1 MKIYLSSPFFNQ
13 EEIDNMRQAQKI
25 LENRDFDVF
34 VPMDIII
41 PNTNEV
47 EWAEKMFDADKAGID
62 KCDVV
67 VLLYYGLYSDSGTA
81 WECGYAFAK
90 NKPVVVVHCQNT
102 QKNNLMVVFGASAN
116 VESIDALKTF
126 DFQNISKT
134 KFVGH
139 TSLS

>member
-34 VPMDIII
+34 VPMDILIQ
-41 PNTNEV
+41 NTNETQ
-47 EWAEKMFDADKAGID
+47 WAEQMFQADKTGID
-62 KCDVV
+62 ECDLV

-102 QKNNLMVVFGASAN
+102 QKNNLMVVFGAAAN
-116 VESIDALKTF
+116 LKKLK
-126 DFQNISKT
+126 I
-134 KFVGH
+134 
-139 TSLS
+139 

>member
-34 VPMDIII
+34 VPMDILIQ
-41 PNTNEV
+41 NTNETQ
-47 EWAEKMFDADKAGID
+47 WAEQMFQADKTGID
-62 KCDVV
+62 ECDVV

-102 QKNNLMVVFGASAN
+102 QKNNLMVVFGAAAN
-116 VESIDALKTF
+116 LENIDELQTY
-126 DFQNISKT
+126 DFENISKT
-134 KFVGH
+134 DFYGH

>member
-34 VPMDIII
+34 VPMDILIQ
-41 PNTNEV
+41 NTNETQ
-47 EWAEKMFDADKAGID
+47 WAEQMFQADKTGID
-62 KCDVV
+62 ECDLV

-102 QKNNLMVVFGASAN
+102 QKNNLMVVFGAAAN
-116 VESIDALKTF
+116 LENIDELQTY
-126 DFQNISKT
+126 DFENISKT
-134 KFVGH
+134 DFYGH

>member
-1 MKIYLSSPFFNQ
+1 MKIYLSSPFFNE
-13 EEIDNMRQAQKI
+13 EEILNMRSTQKI
-25 LENRDFDVF
+25 LQERGFDLV

-47 EWAEKMFDADKAGID
+47 EWAGKMFEADKQGIND
-62 KCDVV
+62 SDVV

-90 NKPVVVVHCQNT
+90 NKPVVVVHCNST

-116 VESIDALKTF
+116 LASIEDLLAF
-126 DFQNISKT
+126 DFENIKKT
-134 KFVGH
+134 SFYGH